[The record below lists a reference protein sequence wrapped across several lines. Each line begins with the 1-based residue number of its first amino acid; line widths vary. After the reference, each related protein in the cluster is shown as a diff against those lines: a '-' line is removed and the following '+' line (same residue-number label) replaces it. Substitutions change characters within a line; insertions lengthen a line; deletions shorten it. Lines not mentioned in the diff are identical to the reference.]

1 MHRYDGERVGEWVS
15 ARVHVCEYV
24 CGRMDMDAYVGS
36 AQHARAC
43 ACACAGEGT
52 CAYMHRYGGVREGK
66 WVCVCV
72 HVGGYVGGS
81 KRILTKEAD
90 LSGSGGSK
98 RI

>member
-1 MHRYDGERVGEWVS
+1 MS

-52 CAYMHRYGGVREGK
+52 CACMHRYEGVREGK
-66 WVCVCV
+66 WV
-72 HVGGYVGGS
+72 Y
-81 KRILTKEAD
+81 T
-90 LSGSGGSK
+90 
-98 RI
+98 

>member
-1 MHRYDGERVGEWVS
+1 
-15 ARVHVCEYV
+15 
-24 CGRMDMDAYVGS
+24 
-36 AQHARAC
+36 
-43 ACACAGEGT
+43 
-52 CAYMHRYGGVREGK
+52 MHRYGGVREGK

-81 KRILTKEAD
+81 KRILFLKKEAD